1 MKDSILIVDEKDN
14 VAVALQDLAAR
25 EKTAAAGM
33 TPVTI
38 LEPVPAAHK
47 IALRDIEPG
56 EKIVKYGETIGIS
69 TKPIKQ
75 GAWVHTHNMEGG
87 R

>member
-1 MKDSILIVDEKDN
+1 MKDSILIINEKDN
-14 VAVALQDLAAR
+14 VAVALKDFD
-25 EKTAAAGM
+25 AGQKASAGDM
-33 TPVTI
+33 EPIRV

-56 EKIVKYGETIGIS
+56 ENIIKYGETVGKS
-69 TKPIKQ
+69 TARIKK
-75 GAWVHTHNMEGG
+75 GAWVHAHNLEGG